1 MSRLWRWEDCPADV
15 WEAGRIDRANNP
27 PRFRARRNLLTCRP
41 NPWSV
46 QVEYDAAGF
55 LAKNLD
61 VLHVELPAL
70 LGASTD
76 PLLASIFNTDQAA
89 TDENAAPANQAAR
102 GRGEASK
109 ARTRGHGTLRTRG
122 LAGGFTRQLDAL
134 MATLAATTPH
144 YVRCIK
150 PNDQMA
156 AAQMH
161 QPLVLSQ
168 LRCAGTSQLLQ
179 LMGRGYPTRCEFE
192 ALACRYRQLLPSL
205 SAGLSGREFVQA
217 LLSALDLQPAS
228 LARPG
233 GRQKFSWHIPFVY
246 CMLNTRP
253 VRPLA
258 LTRRTFK
265 SFRCRSD

>member
-1 MSRLWRWEDCPADV
+1 MPA
-15 WEAGRIDRANNP
+15 
-27 PRFRARRNLLTCRP
+27 
-41 NPWSV
+41 PWFS
-46 QVEYDAAGF
+46 QVEYNAAGF

-61 VLHVELPAL
+61 VLHAELPAL
-70 LGASTD
+70 LNASTD
-76 PLLASIFNTDQAA
+76 PLLAAVFSSDQAA
-89 TDENAAPANQAAR
+89 TDENAAPANRAAKGRGGMPKAR
-102 GRGEASK
+102 GK
-109 ARTRGHGTLRTRG
+109 GHGTLRARG

-156 AAQMH
+156 ASQMDQH
-161 QPLVLSQ
+161 LILSQ

-192 ALACRYRQLLPSL
+192 ALAGRYRQLLPTL

-233 GRQKFSWHIPFVY
+233 GRPKLACKAPACTDFCPASPHAPHGPTGFMEMTGTHHHICTVLQPPPDVQCLY
-246 CMLNTRP
+246 ST
-253 VRPLA
+253 
-258 LTRRTFK
+258 
-265 SFRCRSD
+265 SFPPPGSHH